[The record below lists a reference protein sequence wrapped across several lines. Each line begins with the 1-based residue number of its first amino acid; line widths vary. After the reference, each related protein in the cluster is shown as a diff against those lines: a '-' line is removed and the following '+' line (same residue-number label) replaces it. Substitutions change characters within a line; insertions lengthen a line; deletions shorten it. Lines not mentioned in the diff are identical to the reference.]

1 MKEYTLYLR
10 HGKAMPFTFS
20 SFKTFESAKAQL
32 YSMIQTEIERGRPFY
47 VDNDFFDNKYD
58 LGSNLYYMCIMERE
72 VGEWHKF
79 SQTVS
84 DKRENKKIKYFCNY
98 I

>member
-10 HGKAMPFTFS
+10 HGNAKPFMLS
-20 SFKTFESAKAQL
+20 YYKTFEGAKADLMAKVQL
-32 YSMIQTEIERGRPFY
+32 EIERGRPFY
-47 VDNDFFDNKYD
+47 VDNDFFDNIYN
-58 LGSNLYYMCIMERE
+58 LGSNLYYMCILERDVE
-72 VGEWHKF
+72 EWHKF
-79 SQTVS
+79 SQTVL